1 MTTMEN
7 LIEANRDNL
16 EKAYYTLSKICIR
29 EDGILNQDSE
39 NWQTLRALETA
50 LVNLGI
56 LEPDE
61 EPEEE
66 EEESLD
72 YTNDKQHWDEW
83 VADQKYDQYRDLA
96 LMGYEY

>member
-1 MTTMEN
+1 MTAMEN
-7 LIEANRDNL
+7 LIEANREGL

-66 EEESLD
+66 EEEALD
-72 YTNDKQHWDEW
+72 YTNDKQHWDEY
-83 VADQKYDQYRDLA
+83 VADQRYDMYRDLA
-96 LMGYEY
+96 LMGSEY

>member
-1 MTTMEN
+1 MEN
-7 LIEANRDNL
+7 LIEANRDKL
-16 EKAYYTLSKICIR
+16 EKAYYGFFGKAVFS
-29 EDGILNQDSE
+29 EDEKQVE
-39 NWQTLRALETA
+39 AFRALETA

-66 EEESLD
+66 EEEALD
-72 YTNDKQHWDEW
+72 YTNDAARWDEW
-83 VADQKYDQYRDLA
+83 AADQQYDMYRDLA

>member
-1 MTTMEN
+1 MTAMEN

-39 NWQTLRALETA
+39 KWQTLRALETA

-66 EEESLD
+66 EPDDDRNSVE
-72 YTNDKQHWDEW
+72 HWDEW
-83 VADQKYDQYRDLA
+83 AADQRYDMYRDLA

>member
-7 LIEANRDNL
+7 LIEANREGL

-29 EDGILNQDSE
+29 EDGILNQASE

-66 EEESLD
+66 EEELD
-72 YTNDKQHWDEW
+72 YTNDKQHWDEY
-83 VADQKYDQYRDLA
+83 VADQRFDMYRDLA

>member
-7 LIEANRDNL
+7 LIEANREGL

-39 NWQTLRALETA
+39 NWQTLRSLETA

-66 EEESLD
+66 EEEALD
-72 YTNDKQHWDEW
+72 YTNDKQHWDEY
-83 VADQKYDQYRDLA
+83 VADQRYDMYRDLA